1 MLQNAYLDTKFRF
14 DTAEN
19 EPGKEWCVVANRR
32 GLIWAQLRRSR
43 SRPAGHRNIGRLPSF
58 SQLLRTE
65 FAWRVLVVSWPL
77 ARLKRTPLPPRS
89 ENQGFR
95 RNYFNFFGNPLT
107 PNSSKFEISPKF
119 CEAFFNPV
127 KFRQIF
133 IKICS
138 KTREIDSKFA
148 KNDEIWWEKLQ
159 KYKRKIDKYLSV
171 ERCKGR
177 QIL

>member
-1 MLQNAYLDTKFRF
+1 MVAIVAVDP
-14 DTAEN
+14 AEN
-19 EPGKEWCVVANRR
+19 EPSQDRTSASKVPKSSDKHPRPVDRCLDV
-32 GLIWAQLRRSR
+32 LIRVFMTPATAGEDRS
-43 SRPAGHRNIGRLPSF
+43 
-58 SQLLRTE
+58 
-65 FAWRVLVVSWPL
+65 
-77 ARLKRTPLPPRS
+77 PPRS

-95 RNYFNFFGNPLT
+95 RNYFSFFSNPLT

-148 KNDEIWWEKLQ
+148 KNDEIWWKKLQ
-159 KYKRKIDKYLSV
+159 K
-171 ERCKGR
+171 
-177 QIL
+177 

>member
-1 MLQNAYLDTKFRF
+1 MTPG
-14 DTAEN
+14 TAE
-19 EPGKEWCVVANRR
+19 ED
-32 GLIWAQLRRSR
+32 RS
-43 SRPAGHRNIGRLPSF
+43 
-58 SQLLRTE
+58 
-65 FAWRVLVVSWPL
+65 
-77 ARLKRTPLPPRS
+77 PPRS

-138 KTREIDSKFA
+138 KTREIDSNFA
-148 KNDEIWWEKLQ
+148 KNDEIWWKKLQ

-171 ERCKGR
+171 ERCKGMR
-177 QIL
+177 IL

>member
-1 MLQNAYLDTKFRF
+1 MTPG
-14 DTAEN
+14 TAE
-19 EPGKEWCVVANRR
+19 EDR
-32 GLIWAQLRRSR
+32 
-43 SRPAGHRNIGRLPSF
+43 
-58 SQLLRTE
+58 
-65 FAWRVLVVSWPL
+65 
-77 ARLKRTPLPPRS
+77 LPPRS

-148 KNDEIWWEKLQ
+148 KNDEICWKNCKNKNEKLTNIWVWSGA
-159 KYKRKIDKYLSV
+159 KEWESCRSRKMWKNAPTLALVAVDTAENGPPKVWRNWINYSV
-171 ERCKGR
+171 VSLVMIKWVRSNVKCDSVHKFD
-177 QIL
+177 

>member
-1 MLQNAYLDTKFRF
+1 MTPA
-14 DTAEN
+14 TAE
-19 EPGKEWCVVANRR
+19 ED
-32 GLIWAQLRRSR
+32 RS
-43 SRPAGHRNIGRLPSF
+43 
-58 SQLLRTE
+58 
-65 FAWRVLVVSWPL
+65 
-77 ARLKRTPLPPRS
+77 PPRS

-95 RNYFNFFGNPLT
+95 RNYFSFFGNPLT

-148 KNDEIWWEKLQ
+148 KNDEIWWKKLQ

-171 ERCKGR
+171 ERCKGMR
-177 QIL
+177 IL

>member
-1 MLQNAYLDTKFRF
+1 MRTRF
-14 DTAEN
+14 EAALSCGDAGACARWAEDAGARFVRLRMTPGTAGED
-19 EPGKEWCVVANRR
+19 R
-32 GLIWAQLRRSR
+32 
-43 SRPAGHRNIGRLPSF
+43 
-58 SQLLRTE
+58 
-65 FAWRVLVVSWPL
+65 
-77 ARLKRTPLPPRS
+77 LPPRS

-148 KNDEIWWEKLQ
+148 KNDEILWKKLQ

>member
-1 MLQNAYLDTKFRF
+1 MSIWLQKSASIQPRTSLPKFQAGVSFTLQFHIRTPPLSERPSSANAPFFARF
-14 DTAEN
+14 ERSKTAHIFSCMTPATAE
-19 EPGKEWCVVANRR
+19 ED
-32 GLIWAQLRRSR
+32 RS
-43 SRPAGHRNIGRLPSF
+43 
-58 SQLLRTE
+58 
-65 FAWRVLVVSWPL
+65 
-77 ARLKRTPLPPRS
+77 PPRS

-95 RNYFNFFGNPLT
+95 RNYFSFFGNPLT

-148 KNDEIWWEKLQ
+148 KNDEIWWKKLQ
-159 KYKRKIDKYLSV
+159 K
-171 ERCKGR
+171 
-177 QIL
+177 

>member
-1 MLQNAYLDTKFRF
+1 MTPG
-14 DTAEN
+14 TAE
-19 EPGKEWCVVANRR
+19 EDR
-32 GLIWAQLRRSR
+32 
-43 SRPAGHRNIGRLPSF
+43 
-58 SQLLRTE
+58 
-65 FAWRVLVVSWPL
+65 
-77 ARLKRTPLPPRS
+77 LPPRP
-89 ENQGFR
+89 ENRGFR

-148 KNDEIWWEKLQ
+148 KNDEIWWKKLQ
-159 KYKRKIDKYLSV
+159 K
-171 ERCKGR
+171 
-177 QIL
+177 

>member
-1 MLQNAYLDTKFRF
+1 MSAESGARLPLVLFTLLFANCTMMPPG
-14 DTAEN
+14 TAE
-19 EPGKEWCVVANRR
+19 ED
-32 GLIWAQLRRSR
+32 RS
-43 SRPAGHRNIGRLPSF
+43 
-58 SQLLRTE
+58 
-65 FAWRVLVVSWPL
+65 
-77 ARLKRTPLPPRS
+77 PPRS

-138 KTREIDSKFA
+138 KTLEIDSKFA
-148 KNDEIWWEKLQ
+148 ENDEIRWKKLQ

>member
-1 MLQNAYLDTKFRF
+1 MAGGSHSCPMPPG
-14 DTAEN
+14 TAE
-19 EPGKEWCVVANRR
+19 ED
-32 GLIWAQLRRSR
+32 RS
-43 SRPAGHRNIGRLPSF
+43 
-58 SQLLRTE
+58 
-65 FAWRVLVVSWPL
+65 
-77 ARLKRTPLPPRS
+77 PPRS

-95 RNYFNFFGNPLT
+95 RNYFSFFGNPLT

-119 CEAFFNPV
+119 CEAFFNSV

-148 KNDEIWWEKLQ
+148 KNDEIWWKKLQ

-171 ERCKGR
+171 ERCKGMR
-177 QIL
+177 IL

>member
-1 MLQNAYLDTKFRF
+1 MRWRSGVLEAGEDAAATVSGGLLPPRRRMTPG
-14 DTAEN
+14 TAE
-19 EPGKEWCVVANRR
+19 ED
-32 GLIWAQLRRSR
+32 RS
-43 SRPAGHRNIGRLPSF
+43 
-58 SQLLRTE
+58 
-65 FAWRVLVVSWPL
+65 
-77 ARLKRTPLPPRS
+77 PPRS

-95 RNYFNFFGNPLT
+95 RNYFSFFGNPLT

-148 KNDEIWWEKLQ
+148 KNDEIWWKNCKNKNEKLTN
-159 KYKRKIDKYLSV
+159 I
-171 ERCKGR
+171 
-177 QIL
+177 

>member
-1 MLQNAYLDTKFRF
+1 M
-14 DTAEN
+14 
-19 EPGKEWCVVANRR
+19 
-32 GLIWAQLRRSR
+32 
-43 SRPAGHRNIGRLPSF
+43 
-58 SQLLRTE
+58 
-65 FAWRVLVVSWPL
+65 
-77 ARLKRTPLPPRS
+77 ARLKRTRSPPRS

-148 KNDEIWWEKLQ
+148 KNDGSAFDDPFDLFEKDKTSKYERQSKIKKGKISEKAYKLLDFSSLSSKSDIRKKFKEVVKSLHPDTNGGDNSQEDLLKETLELLQ
-159 KYKRKIDKYLSV
+159 KA
-171 ERCKGR
+171 E
-177 QIL
+177 

>member
-1 MLQNAYLDTKFRF
+1 MRIWLQNFVSTQPRTSLEKSVRVLWRLGRLCAGLRRLLFRQPF
-14 DTAEN
+14 TMPPGTAE
-19 EPGKEWCVVANRR
+19 
-32 GLIWAQLRRSR
+32 QDRS
-43 SRPAGHRNIGRLPSF
+43 
-58 SQLLRTE
+58 
-65 FAWRVLVVSWPL
+65 
-77 ARLKRTPLPPRS
+77 PPRS

-138 KTREIDSKFA
+138 KKREIDSKFA
-148 KNDEIWWEKLQ
+148 KNDEIWWKNCKNKNEKLTN
-159 KYKRKIDKYLSV
+159 I
-171 ERCKGR
+171 
-177 QIL
+177 

>member
-1 MLQNAYLDTKFRF
+1 MTKDNERRKLEAKLE
-14 DTAEN
+14 AET
-19 EPGKEWCVVANRR
+19 V
-32 GLIWAQLRRSR
+32 
-43 SRPAGHRNIGRLPSF
+43 
-58 SQLLRTE
+58 
-65 FAWRVLVVSWPL
+65 PL
-77 ARLKRTPLPPRS
+77 ADYQVMTPGTAGEDRSPPRS

-148 KNDEIWWEKLQ
+148 KNDEIWWK
-159 KYKRKIDKYLSV
+159 KNAKIQTKN
-171 ERCKGR
+171 
-177 QIL
+177 

>member
-1 MLQNAYLDTKFRF
+1 MSARGVRCLDAYLDQ
-14 DTAEN
+14 
-19 EPGKEWCVVANRR
+19 V
-32 GLIWAQLRRSR
+32 SR
-43 SRPAGHRNIGRLPSF
+43 SW
-58 SQLLRTE
+58 LRTAGRACANVPHGTAGE
-65 FAWRVLVVSWPL
+65 DRS
-77 ARLKRTPLPPRS
+77 PPRS

-138 KTREIDSKFA
+138 KTREIDSKNSQKMMKFGG
-148 KNDEIWWEKLQ
+148 KNC
-159 KYKRKIDKYLSV
+159 KIKT
-171 ERCKGR
+171 KN
-177 QIL
+177 

>member
-1 MLQNAYLDTKFRF
+1 MRRQSARKG
-14 DTAEN
+14 
-19 EPGKEWCVVANRR
+19 PGE
-32 GLIWAQLRRSR
+32 
-43 SRPAGHRNIGRLPSF
+43 
-58 SQLLRTE
+58 
-65 FAWRVLVVSWPL
+65 
-77 ARLKRTPLPPRS
+77 RLKWYGKDLSMARSWLLSWLYRWAVPPATPEEDRSPPRS

-119 CEAFFNPV
+119 CEAFFNSV

-138 KTREIDSKFA
+138 KTGEIDSKFA
-148 KNDEIWWEKLQ
+148 KNDEIRWKKLQ

>member
-1 MLQNAYLDTKFRF
+1 MQEVLPKAGLVYSEKGNLSEVLCKPKIMAIKSPSLVKLEEMEKLATSIEEQARARYITLENIGSKMKKELMPPG
-14 DTAEN
+14 TAE
-19 EPGKEWCVVANRR
+19 ED
-32 GLIWAQLRRSR
+32 
-43 SRPAGHRNIGRLPSF
+43 RLPPS
-58 SQLLRTE
+58 
-65 FAWRVLVVSWPL
+65 
-77 ARLKRTPLPPRS
+77 S

-95 RNYFNFFGNPLT
+95 RNYFSFFGNPLT

-148 KNDEIWWEKLQ
+148 KNDDIWWKKLQ
-159 KYKRKIDKYLSV
+159 K
-171 ERCKGR
+171 
-177 QIL
+177 